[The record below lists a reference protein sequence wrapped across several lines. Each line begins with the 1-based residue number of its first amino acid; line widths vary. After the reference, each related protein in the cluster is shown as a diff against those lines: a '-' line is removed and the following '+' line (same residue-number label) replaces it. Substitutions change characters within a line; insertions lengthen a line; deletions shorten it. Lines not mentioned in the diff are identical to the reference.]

1 MEKILMHKLSEWY
14 FEIEDKEKPV
24 FRLYLHSFEPYG
36 ELDID
41 REVEDIDA
49 WIEAQFSSMKYEFTD
64 EDQKLFDENFIY
76 IGSDFQGG
84 RYYLW
89 NYKGIGNKAK
99 PVVFTG
105 GEGEYEMVASSLSD
119 FIQKMTFTELDN
131 YDLKELQNDHN
142 LSSIEEVKEAYAQ
155 SMNDF
160 KKHFSEIAFDDKCKK
175 ETLQEKMKIH
185 PSFENFIDKFLME
198 RAISELKLYTKE
210 ELEEELC
217 RDIDT
222 GILSEEY
229 AKQIKE

>member
-1 MEKILMHKLSEWY
+1 MEKILMQKLSEWY

-36 ELDID
+36 ELDVD
-41 REVEDIDA
+41 REVDIDA
-49 WIEAQFSSMKYEFTD
+49 WIEAQFSSEEYECTD

-76 IGSDFQGG
+76 IGGNFQGG
-84 RYYLW
+84 EYYLW
-89 NYKGIGNKAK
+89 NYQGIGDKPK
-99 PVVFTG
+99 PVVFMG
-105 GEGEYEMVASSLSD
+105 GDGEYEMVASSLSD
-119 FIQKMTFTELDN
+119 FIKKMTLTKLDN

-142 LSSIEEVKEAYAQ
+142 LNSIEEAKEAYAQ
-155 SMNDF
+155 SMSNF
-160 KKHFSEIAFDDKCKK
+160 KKHFSEIAFDDKCTK
-175 ETLQEKMKIH
+175 ETLQEKMNIH
-185 PSFENFIDKFLME
+185 PSFKNFIDKFLIE

-210 ELEEELC
+210 ELEDELC